1 MEPDPTPPTRAASA
15 AVSAIGLDHARLCY
29 DYLNCGD
36 IDGYTSLFDADA
48 VVRRPD
54 AAPIHGRAALER
66 SRHRQGRYLV
76 RTAFSASGWVATT
89 GSFVAEDHPERRNVE
104 FADIFTVGDSGLLI
118 AQSTYY
124 FVPPT
129 PGQCPAAP

>member
-29 DYLNCGD
+29 AYLNTGD
-36 IDGYTSLFDADA
+36 IDGYTSLFEADA

-54 AAPIHGRAALER
+54 VAPIHGRAALER
-66 SRHRQGRYLV
+66 ARHGRGTYVL
-76 RTAFSASGWVATT
+76 RNAFCSSGWVAAT
-89 GSFVAEDHPERRNVE
+89 GRFVPEDRTDHRHVE
-104 FADIFTVGDSGLLI
+104 FADIFSVGDSGLLV

-124 FVPPT
+124 FVPP
-129 PGQCPAAP
+129 PGGRGAGG